1 MLCWVF
7 LGLFSGR
14 KKKKKK
20 VICLLCFFF
29 FFFCLLLWRQGENTF
44 FLFHFFFKF
53 YSFSSKWINLGI
65 ALNMYKYNLIPRSPK
80 SQSQIALQNLFWWNT
95 EITFKIF
102 SSLQGFDFPA
112 ITSWPSSNTPLSPLC
127 FPQPSPPTSIP
138 GSTCQCTEY
147 FISVTWKPDVLFH

>member
-44 FLFHFFFKF
+44 FSFSFFFKF

-65 ALNMYKYNLIPRSPK
+65 ALNMYNFIPRSPK